1 MEAAHNET
9 NVEDKDDYEDNIANQ
24 ASNHWVIH
32 GNHTKNGKPLLASDP
47 HLGTGVPSVWVI

>member
-24 ASNHWVIH
+24 ASNNWVIH